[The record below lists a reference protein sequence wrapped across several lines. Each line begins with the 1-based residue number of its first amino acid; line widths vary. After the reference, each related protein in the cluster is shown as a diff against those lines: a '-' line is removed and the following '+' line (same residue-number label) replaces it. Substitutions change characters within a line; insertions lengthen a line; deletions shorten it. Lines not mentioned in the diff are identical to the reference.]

1 MVCQQ
6 HQQENHDANW
16 TEETKSKGFRAAL
29 SAEAWVRGV
38 TDRAT
43 AAEVAAGLL
52 PCRIA
57 FLIAEGGREEIKESA
72 KAAPVCL
79 GTERKSFLN
88 PKTVE

>member
-1 MVCQQ
+1 M
-6 HQQENHDANW
+6 
-16 TEETKSKGFRAAL
+16 
-29 SAEAWVRGV
+29 RGV

-57 FLIAEGGREEIKESA
+57 FLIAEGGKEEGGNKGECQGGAS
-72 KAAPVCL
+72 L

>member
-1 MVCQQ
+1 MVRQ

-16 TEETKSKGFRAAL
+16 TVETKSKGFTAAL

-57 FLIAEGGREEIKESA
+57 FLIAEGEKEEGGNKGECQGGAS
-72 KAAPVCL
+72 L
-79 GTERKSFLN
+79 SRH
-88 PKTVE
+88 

>member
-1 MVCQQ
+1 M
-6 HQQENHDANW
+6 
-16 TEETKSKGFRAAL
+16 
-29 SAEAWVRGV
+29 RGV

-43 AAEVAAGLL
+43 ALLL

-57 FLIAEGGREEIKESA
+57 FLIAEGETEEGGNKGECQGGAS
-72 KAAPVCL
+72 L